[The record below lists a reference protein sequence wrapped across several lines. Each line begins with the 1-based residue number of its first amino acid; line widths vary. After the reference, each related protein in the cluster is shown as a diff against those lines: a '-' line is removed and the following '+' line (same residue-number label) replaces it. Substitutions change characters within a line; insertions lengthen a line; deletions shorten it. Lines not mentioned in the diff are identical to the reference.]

1 MKVVISGASGLIG
14 VPLVERLRADGH
26 DVHRLV
32 RRPAKGPQ
40 EISWDP
46 STGRLDQE
54 SLRGV
59 DAAINLS
66 GAGVGDKRWTP
77 EYQEVIRRSRV
88 DTTLTLA
95 GALAELEPRPRV
107 LLQGSA
113 IGFYGERGD
122 ELLTEASAAG
132 QGFLAE
138 VVTDWESA
146 ARPAVDAGIRVAHLR
161 TGLVMAPGGGAFGR
175 LMPLFRLGLGGKL
188 GRGSMWWSWITLQ
201 DEIDAIVFLLEQ
213 DVSGPV
219 NLTGPAPVTN
229 ATVTAAL
236 GRALRRPAV
245 FFVPPVA
252 LRVGLGGFAEEVM
265 ASQRVAPQTLLD
277 AGFEFSHPDIDTAA
291 RWLAAA

>member
-1 MKVVISGASGLIG
+1 VKVVISGASGLIG

-77 EYQEVIRRSRV
+77 EYKEVIRRSRV